1 MLNKIKY
8 ILLLLMF
15 GQIVHSQTFNDNA
28 VVDYKRSNWY
38 MNNYKGPIKS
48 SFWYYIFI
56 IDPIPF
62 AGTKDSVIQSYARH
76 SIMLQ
81 NRSALGGGAYEVF
94 DNIARLKQSVNM
106 NQDMSYFGKTELN
119 SQTALNYIYDQTD
132 WEDKKKIKLKKRQ
145 IYPVYDHN
153 ILVKPNFTR
162 PYDRGYGS
170 DTLKYKYDYT
180 IDDNGL
186 ILKEINYGRSS
197 LPFTET
203 EYIYDNHNNV
213 NRLNIRTKQKDPIP
227 FHFLDTETGFC
238 PDLHIA
244 YEYDNKDRM
253 TQVTYYGCKD
263 TLAFEKYVYHPEKEY
278 VTERTRFIKSSMRGV
293 EHVTPTMIFYH
304 NENGD
309 IIEKKFVRS
318 YPNQYLGASSIT
330 LPESIYYK
338 YEYDKYNNWVKCYI
352 YMEGKPED
360 SEPTAIAQRDL
371 EYYDS

>member
-1 MLNKIKY
+1 MER
-8 ILLLLMF
+8 
-15 GQIVHSQTFNDNA
+15 Q
-28 VVDYKRSNWY
+28 
-38 MNNYKGPIKS
+38 
-48 SFWYYIFI
+48 
-56 IDPIPF
+56 
-62 AGTKDSVIQSYARH
+62 
-76 SIMLQ
+76 
-81 NRSALGGGAYEVF
+81 
-94 DNIARLKQSVNM
+94 
-106 NQDMSYFGKTELN
+106 
-119 SQTALNYIYDQTD
+119 
-132 WEDKKKIKLKKRQ
+132 KKIKLKKQQ

-213 NRLNIRTKQKDPIP
+213 KRLNIRTKQKDPIP

>member
-15 GQIVHSQTFNDNA
+15 GQIAYSQVFAEDA
-28 VVDYKRSNWY
+28 MLDYKRSSAY
-38 MNNYKGPIKS
+38 INNYHGPVKS
-48 SFWYYIFI
+48 AYYYYTYV
-56 IDPIPF
+56 IDPVPF
-62 AGTKDSVIQSYARH
+62 AVSQSKTIQSYARH

-81 NRSALGGGAYEVF
+81 NRKALGSGIYNEF
-94 DNIARLKQSVNM
+94 DQEGRLKKHVISNL
-106 NQDMSYFGKTELN
+106 NGSYFGKSDFN
-119 SQTALNYIYDQTD
+119 YRTASTYIYNETD
-132 WEDKKKIKLKKRQ
+132 WAEKSKIKLKKRQ
-145 IYPVYDHN
+145 IYPVNDYD
-153 ILVKPNFTR
+153 ILVKPNTEK
-162 PYDRGYGS
+162 PYDHGYGS
-170 DTLKYKYDYT
+170 DTLKYKYDYI
-180 IDDNGL
+180 IDQNGR
-186 ILKEINYGRSS
+186 ILKEINYGRAA

-213 NRLNIRTKQKDPIP
+213 KQLNIRTKQKDPIP
-227 FHFLDTETGFC
+227 FFFLDTETGFC

-244 YEYDNKDRM
+244 YEYDFKDRM
-253 TQVTYYGCKD
+253 SQVTYYGCKD
-263 TLAFEKYVYHPEKEY
+263 TLAFEKYAYHPEKDY
-278 VTERTRFIKSSMRGV
+278 VKERTRYIKSSMRGV

-318 YPNQYLGASSIT
+318 YPNQYLGASSIV
-330 LPESIYYK
+330 LRESIYYK

-352 YMEGKPED
+352 YMEGRPEE